1 MTLNEIGVQAKTASR
16 MLQKMGQK
24 EKNALLECAAGLLVE
39 NIPKL
44 IEANDKDIANARQKG
59 IKDALIDRL
68 KLTPARIRSMASG
81 LTEIAALHDP
91 VGEIV
96 ESAVRPNGLEI
107 CKKEFPSV
115 SLVSFTNPVPM
126 LPQTPS
132 VCVLKQEMPLF

>member
-59 IKDALIDRL
+59 IKDALICLLYTSQPDGHRL
-68 KLTPARIRSMASG
+68 KQQDEPG
-81 LTEIAALHDP
+81 
-91 VGEIV
+91 
-96 ESAVRPNGLEI
+96 
-107 CKKEFPSV
+107 
-115 SLVSFTNPVPM
+115 
-126 LPQTPS
+126 Q
-132 VCVLKQEMPLF
+132 